1 MAFLALRRDD
11 VDVER
16 LVRRT
21 ATTSLPERRR
31 RSPRS
36 PRRPT
41 WEQESAQRGKGSA
54 WERFWDFLQS
64 LKIYVLDL
72 DGLSLGCCDSL
83 KVCKA
88 QKGQLVLLLAET
100 KSWEAGSSEVKHN
113 LTRGFL
119 HQVLV
124 GAPQSHA

>member
-1 MAFLALRRDD
+1 MAFLALRRSDD

-31 RSPRS
+31 QRS
-36 PRRPT
+36 PRRRPGT
-41 WEQESAQRGKGSA
+41 WEESAQRGKGSA

-72 DGLSLGCCDSL
+72 VELGLGARKKYG
-83 KVCKA
+83 KVLC
-88 QKGQLVLLLAET
+88 GVML
-100 KSWEAGSSEVKHN
+100 
-113 LTRGFL
+113 
-119 HQVLV
+119 
-124 GAPQSHA
+124 

>member
-31 RSPRS
+31 QRSPR
-36 PRRPT
+36 RRPT
-41 WEQESAQRGKGSA
+41 WEQESVQRGKGSA

-88 QKGQLVLLLAET
+88 QKGQRVLFLAET
-100 KSWEAGSSEVKHN
+100 KSWEAGSSEVKN
-113 LTRGFL
+113 NFTRGFL